1 MSALGIILIVLI
13 LVVCLGGFGGYH
25 YGWASSSPYYA
36 PGFGLVGV
44 VLVVLLV
51 LMLMGR
57 F

>member
-1 MSALGIILIVLI
+1 MSALGIILIVLL
-13 LVVCLGGFGGYH
+13 LVVVLGGGYGYH
-25 YGWASSSPYYA
+25 SGWGTSYPYYA